1 MTTFKNSTLVL
12 ALVLATST
20 AAHAGFSGNT
30 VTAAFNY
37 QGSPTV
43 NKLLVALARWAD
55 QSWNFSIDVFDTGMT
70 LAWTESTRASEPNGG
85 NISSGPDSFSFDL
98 AFSGSTLSLATP
110 VVTFASS
117 GAYSPLTSSLS
128 TYSLP
133 TTQSIH
139 VGFSRMD
146 STDSYT
152 IAAVPEPET
161 YAMLLAGLGVMGSRS
176 RRKSK

>member
-1 MTTFKNSTLVL
+1 
-12 ALVLATST
+12 
-20 AAHAGFSGNT
+20 
-30 VTAAFNY
+30 
-37 QGSPTV
+37 
-43 NKLLVALARWAD
+43 
-55 QSWNFSIDVFDTGMT
+55 MT

-161 YAMLLAGLGVMGSRS
+161 YAMLLAGLGVMGAVAR